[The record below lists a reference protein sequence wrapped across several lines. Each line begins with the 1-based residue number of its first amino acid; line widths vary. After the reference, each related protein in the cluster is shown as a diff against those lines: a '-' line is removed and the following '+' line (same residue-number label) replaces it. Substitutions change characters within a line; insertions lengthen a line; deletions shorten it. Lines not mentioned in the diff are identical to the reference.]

1 LGKKQKKHWKNPM
14 LLFTGRSGE
23 IRTRGLLNPIGPS
36 CAVAGASTLQIVKKA
51 GISPELQIF
60 VVGIRKKCTPI
71 CEKVYPDALCVV

>member
-1 LGKKQKKHWKNPM
+1 M